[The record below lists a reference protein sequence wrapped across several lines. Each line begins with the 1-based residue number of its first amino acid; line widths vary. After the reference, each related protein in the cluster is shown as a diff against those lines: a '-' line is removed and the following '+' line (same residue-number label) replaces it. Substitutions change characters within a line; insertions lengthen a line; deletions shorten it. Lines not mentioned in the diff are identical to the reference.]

1 MSNRFFPNYPSYI
14 VTSKYGM
21 RDHPVD
27 GVYKMHNGVDIVATA
42 DGKNG
47 QADKI
52 KAHTGG
58 IVDAVGYTDT
68 VGNYIN
74 IRVDAKTVMVYRHLK
89 ELPTLVKGDAV
100 IAGDIIGT
108 MGMTGKATAKH
119 LHWGIKVDGKWI
131 DPAPYLDEDYPVVT
145 TYGTVSYKYLRIRK
159 GAGTNYPEVG
169 QLKLGDR
176 VEILETKA
184 VGGTTWGRIDRGW
197 ICITGYVE
205 LETVT
210 ERSEEQEGNTITLRL
225 RVLRRGCK
233 GEDVKALQALLV
245 GHGYP
250 LVADGS
256 YGAKTENAVEC
267 YQEDNGL
274 TATGRADQV
283 TWNSLLGVE
292 GSA

>member
-58 IVDAVGYTDT
+58 IVDAVGYTST
-68 VGNYIN
+68 VGYYIN
-74 IRVDAKTVMVYRHLK
+74 VRVDANTVMVYRHLK
-89 ELPTLVKGDAV
+89 ALPTLKKGEAV
-100 IAGDIIGT
+100 NTGDIIGI
-108 MGMTGKATAKH
+108 MGMTGKATACH
-119 LHWGIKVDGKWI
+119 LHWGIKVGGKWI
-131 DPAPYLDEDYPVVT
+131 DPAPYLGADYPVVT
-145 TYGTVSYKYLRIRK
+145 TYGTVTYKYLRIRQ
-159 GAGTNYPEVG
+159 GAGTNYAEVG

-184 VGGTTWGRIDRGW
+184 VGVATWGRIDQGW
-197 ICITGYVE
+197 ICITGYVM
-205 LETVT
+205 LETMT
-210 ERSEEQEGNTITLRL
+210 EQEDDTVTLRL
-225 RVLRRGCK
+225 RALRRGSK
-233 GEDVKALQALLV
+233 GEAVKALQAMLV
-245 GHGYP
+245 GYGYSIA
-250 LVADGS
+250 VDGS

-267 YQEDNGL
+267 YQEDSKL
-274 TATGRADQV
+274 PVTGRADQV
-283 TWNSLLGVE
+283 TWHSLLGLEV
-292 GSA
+292 

>member
-14 VTSKYGM
+14 VTSRFGM

-58 IVDAVGYTDT
+58 IVDAVGYSDT
-68 VGNYIN
+68 VGYYIN
-74 IRVDAKTVMVYRHLK
+74 IRVDASTVMAYRHLRDMPSLK
-89 ELPTLVKGDAV
+89 KGEAV
-100 IAGDIIGT
+100 NAGDIIGI
-108 MGMTGKATAKH
+108 MGKTGKATARH

-145 TYGTVSYKYLRIRK
+145 TYGTVTYKYLRIRK

-184 VGGTTWGRIDRGW
+184 VGSTTWGRIDRGW

-210 ERSEEQEGNTITLRL
+210 KQPEEQEGDTVTVRL
-225 RVLRRGCK
+225 RILRRGCK
-233 GEDVKALQALLV
+233 GEDVKALQAMLV
-245 GHGYP
+245 GFGYSI
-250 LVADGS
+250 AEDGS

-267 YQEDNGL
+267 YQEDSKL
-274 TATGRADQV
+274 PVTGCADHA
-283 TWNSLLGVE
+283 TWNSLHGQ
-292 GSA
+292 